1 MLVASLPFPLVVA
14 TAGCVGW
21 FVGRRGSAPAVQ
33 GEHTAP
39 AERKNLVPTQ
49 MTQPESSEAAQ
60 QELRPPGGTFQS
72 GATPGWRHI
81 ARVLPTGLA
90 IWIAPLLLAG
100 SLAGFN
106 CVFVQTGLFFSRA
119 AVVTFGGAYAVPG
132 YVDQQ
137 AVEKFGWLQRGEM
150 LDGLGLAETTPGP
163 LILVVQF
170 VGHVACW
177 RQTPDLPPAIA
188 GILEALLA
196 TWVTFARGFLWIFLG
211 APWVEQLPR
220 VRGLTTGLQAISAV
234 VVGVIASLSFELAGG
249 VLFDQQ
255 QSLLIS
261 PLTLHLPVWT
271 SVRRD
276 AAAVAALGAVLLFV
290 FRAGLGV
297 VLAAFVA
304 AGLVLRLVLWLVQLK
319 RSVPELHGEQFPCG
333 VF

>member
-1 MLVASLPFPLVVA
+1 
-14 TAGCVGW
+14 
-21 FVGRRGSAPAVQ
+21 
-33 GEHTAP
+33 
-39 AERKNLVPTQ
+39 
-49 MTQPESSEAAQ
+49 
-60 QELRPPGGTFQS
+60 
-72 GATPGWRHI
+72 
-81 ARVLPTGLA
+81 
-90 IWIAPLLLAG
+90 
-100 SLAGFN
+100 
-106 CVFVQTGLFFSRA
+106 
-119 AVVTFGGAYAVPG
+119 
-132 YVDQQ
+132 
-137 AVEKFGWLQRGEM
+137 
-150 LDGLGLAETTPGP
+150 
-163 LILVVQF
+163 
-170 VGHVACW
+170 
-177 RQTPDLPPAIA
+177 
-188 GILEALLA
+188 
-196 TWVTFARGFLWIFLG
+196 
-211 APWVEQLPR
+211 